1 MPINVTIQSKLSQGV
16 FHALGTVEATNP
28 RTKQKVSGEADL
40 LVREVDGNVELYLD
54 SSIHSSKIAG
64 SEVLHFI
71 MQDEIPSPAQGMK
84 KGTKLI
90 FTNVNYNIKK

>member
-1 MPINVTIQSKLSQGV
+1 MPINLTVQSKLSQCV
-16 FHALGTVEATNP
+16 YHALVKVEATNP
-28 RTKQKVSGEADL
+28 RTKEVVSGEADL
-40 LVREVDGNVELYLD
+40 LVREVNGNVELYLD

-71 MQDEIPSPAQGMK
+71 MQDEIPTPSQGLK